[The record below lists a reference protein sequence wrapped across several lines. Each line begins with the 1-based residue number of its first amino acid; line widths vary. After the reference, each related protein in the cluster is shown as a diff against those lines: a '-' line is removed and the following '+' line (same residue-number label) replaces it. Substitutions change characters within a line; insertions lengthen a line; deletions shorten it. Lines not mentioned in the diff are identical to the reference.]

1 MASASQYPGE
11 HALPGRRGVGRGRS
25 SPGAG
30 AGAALR
36 RSRWRLVLLV
46 GGAVLVAYYALVLA
60 GMRDRDSSAVALDD
74 AGVAQPADRVTVQA
88 EAVELDP
95 STGSLELRLRPVPRG
110 SLAARE
116 MGQLRQ
122 PLVMEVASPG
132 QPPQSFDFASDQV
145 VDPVVA
151 SAATTTGAHR
161 FPFDRIRSELRIE
174 ALSRGRP
181 VPVDLEVTDET
192 EGWSLTGRARTADD
206 AVDLRLDA
214 GREMLPIS
222 FALLYIAGIVVI
234 ALITVAVIG
243 GAIARGR
250 VDFDQVIWLGA
261 MLVAI
266 PAVRN
271 EMPGVPPIGT
281 AVDLF
286 VFLPSVVVV
295 GLALLAA
302 IVVLAINEAAAA
314 DTDDDIDTDDGTGDD
329 ELADLAD
336 DREWG

>member
-1 MASASQYPGE
+1 MALTGQHMLA
-11 HALPGRRGVGRGRS
+11 R
-25 SPGAG
+25 
-30 AGAALR
+30 AAVR
-36 RSRWRLVLLV
+36 RSRWRLVLVV
-46 GGAVLVAYYALVLA
+46 GGAVLVAYYGLVLA
-60 GMRDRDSSAVALDD
+60 GMRNRDSSAVALDD
-74 AGVAQPADRVTVQA
+74 AGVAHPADRVTVQA

-95 STGSLELRLRPVPRG
+95 STGSLEMRLRPVPRG
-110 SLAARE
+110 SVAARE
-116 MGQLRQ
+116 VGQLRQ
-122 PLVMEVASPG
+122 PLVIEVASPG
-132 QPPQSFDFASDQV
+132 QPPQSFDFPADQV

-151 SAATTTGAHR
+151 SVATTTGAHR
-161 FPFDRIRSELRIE
+161 FPFDRPRSDLRIE

-181 VPVDLEVTDET
+181 VPLDLEVTDET
-192 EGWSLTGRARTADD
+192 EGWSLSGRARPDGD

-222 FALLYIAGIVVI
+222 FALLYIAGIVVV

-261 MLVAI
+261 MLVAV

-302 IVVLAINEAAAA
+302 IVVLAVNEAAAA
-314 DTDDDIDTDDGTGDD
+314 GADDSRDTPADEDEAFAFDAGDDGD
-329 ELADLAD
+329 
-336 DREWG
+336 WG